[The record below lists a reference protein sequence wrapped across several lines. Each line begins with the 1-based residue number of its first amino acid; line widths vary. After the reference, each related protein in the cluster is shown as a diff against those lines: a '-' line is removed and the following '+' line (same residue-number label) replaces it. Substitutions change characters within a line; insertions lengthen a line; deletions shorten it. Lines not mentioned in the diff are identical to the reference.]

1 MKTFLTPALLA
12 GFAAALV
19 LTLVQFFTTTPLIL
33 QVETYDQETVEQE
46 AVSVQSVAQHGHDHD
61 HSHDHADEGQ
71 PKLQAEEH
79 HHDPD
84 AWSPEDGWQRT
95 LSTASA
101 NLLMGAGYAL
111 LLVGLYHFRAPTSA
125 MAGLAWGAAGFVSLF
140 AAPALGL
147 HPELPGTAS
156 ADLLD
161 RQTWWLG
168 TVLATAA
175 GIGLCVF
182 SRVWVLKGFGMALLV
197 MPHVVGAP
205 QPVVHA
211 ALAPVELQHQFFLA
225 SAIANAVFWLLLGWI
240 SSVLFRHFA
249 ETTTANVPGTPVADV

>member
-33 QVETYDQETVEQE
+33 QAESYEQETVPI
-46 AVSVQSVAQHGHDHD
+46 QSVSQHVHDYDHGHDHAD
-61 HSHDHADEGQ
+61 HGQ
-71 PKLQAEEH
+71 PQPQPEEH

-84 AWSPEDGWQRT
+84 AWSPDDGWQRT

-125 MAGLAWGAAGFVSLF
+125 VAGLAWGTAGYVSLF
-140 AAPALGL
+140 VAPALGL
-147 HPELPGTAS
+147 HPELPGTEA

-168 TVLATAA
+168 TVLATAS
-175 GIGLCVF
+175 GLGLCAL
-182 SRVWVLKGFGMALLV
+182 SRVWLLKGFGVALLV
-197 MPHVVGAP
+197 VPHVIGAP
-205 QPVVHA
+205 QPVVQA
-211 ALAPVELQHQFFLA
+211 ALAPVEMQHQFFVA

-240 SSVLFRHFA
+240 SSVLFRRFT
-249 ETTTANVPGTPVADV
+249 ETTTANVSGTPVTNA